1 MEILRGCGKGE
12 TVIKLQFAS
21 EGVQEQ
27 GNSLNFLNTHSC
39 QFPPVREDS
48 GSERTLTEIVVN
60 LEDWVFESRK
70 EKELG
75 LDSSF
80 VPE

>member
-1 MEILRGCGKGE
+1 MWKFCGGGKGE

-27 GNSLNFLNTHSC
+27 GNSLNILNTYSC
-39 QFPPVREDS
+39 RFPPVREDS
-48 GSERTLTEIVVN
+48 GSERTLTEIAVN

-75 LDSSF
+75 LDSFF